1 MIRAALERL
10 YDLVRIDDDTED
22 ISSAEIIRGKLLSL
36 ATTIYTIDFVL
47 FLGLLKMKGVIL

>member
-22 ISSAEIIRGKLLSL
+22 ISSVEIIRGKLLSL
-36 ATTIYTIDFVL
+36 ATTIYTVDFVL
-47 FLGLLKMKGVIL
+47 LIGILHMNGVV